1 MSWKTYKK
9 LTLTAAVALLLA
21 SCSSTSTK
29 TKKPTTG
36 YNPETAKLG
45 AVFQGRQFIPYNM
58 PFVAVSQ
65 IATKGNV
72 VNPRD
77 FLQQIANVRTYSNTI
92 TGRYAGTYG
101 KISSWLNAGGN
112 VQDLTKYGINLRQMR
127 GEDGY
132 QNVLMTG
139 YYIPVIPA
147 RMTPQGEF
155 RHPLY
160 AIPYGN
166 KKFSRAEIYRGAL
179 AGKGLE
185 LAYTNSM
192 LENFLM
198 EVQGSGFVDIGG
210 GNLRHFAYGDK
221 NGYSY
226 TSIGRLLVEDGEIPK
241 EKMSIQAIRDWAA
254 RNPAR
259 LQSLL
264 ERNRSFVYFRP
275 DNTLDVKGSAQVP
288 LVALASV
295 ASDTR
300 IVPSGSV
307 LLVEMPI
314 NDNNGN
320 WTGKHELRLMV
331 ALDRGGAVKGQHF
344 DLYQGIGN
352 QAGHRAGHMK
362 HYGRVWVLN

>member
-1 MSWKTYKK
+1 MSWKAYKK
-9 LTLTAAVALLLA
+9 IALLTGIAVLVA
-21 SCSSTSTK
+21 SCSTTT
-29 TKKPTTG
+29 TKKTTG

-45 AVFQGRQFIPYNM
+45 AVFKDRQFIPYNM
-58 PFVAVSQ
+58 QFISTPRVA
-65 IATKGNV
+65 ANGKV
-72 VNPRD
+72 VNQRD
-77 FLQQIANVRTYSNTI
+77 FLQQVSNVRAYS
-92 TGRYAGTYG
+92 TGLMNRYAGTYG
-101 KISSWLNAGGN
+101 KLSAWLANGGN
-112 VQDLTKYGINLRQMR
+112 VNDLARYGINARQMR

-139 YYIPVIPA
+139 YYIPVIQA

-160 AIPYGN
+160 AIPNGN
-166 KKFSRAEIYRGAL
+166 KKYERAEIYRGAL
-179 AGKGLE
+179 AGQGLE

-226 TSIGRLLVEDGEIPK
+226 TSVGRLLVEDGEIPK
-241 EKMSIQAIRDWAA
+241 EKMSVQAIREWGA
-254 RNPAR
+254 RNPHR

-264 ERNRSFVYFRP
+264 ERNRSFVYFRHDP
-275 DNTLDVKGSAQVP
+275 TLDVKGSAGVP

-295 ASDTR
+295 ASDKR
-300 IVPSGSV
+300 IVPTGST
-307 LLVEMPI
+307 LLVEMPLI
-314 NDNNGN
+314 DSNGN
-320 WTGKHELRLMV
+320 WTGRHELRLMV
-331 ALDRGGAVKGQHF
+331 ALDVGGAVKGQHF
-344 DLYQGIGN
+344 DLYQGIGDK
-352 QAGHRAGHMK
+352 AGHQAGHMK

>member
-1 MSWKTYKK
+1 MSWKAYKK
-9 LTLTAAVALLLA
+9 FALVTGIALIVAG
-21 SCSSTSTK
+21 CGSTSK
-29 TKKPTTG
+29 TSKPTAG

-45 AVFQGRQFIPYNM
+45 AVFKGRQFIPQSM
-58 PFVAVSQ
+58 PLVGISEVAAKGQ
-65 IATKGNV
+65 I

-77 FLQQIANVRTYSNTI
+77 FLQQIANVRSYSNNL

-101 KISSWLNAGGN
+101 KVSSWLSSGGN
-112 VQDLTKYGINLRQMR
+112 VQDLARYGINLRQMR
-127 GEDGY
+127 GQDGY

-139 YYIPVIPA
+139 YYIPVIQA
-147 RMTPQGEF
+147 RMNRQGPF
-155 RHPLY
+155 QHPLY
-160 AIPYGN
+160 SIPRGN

-179 AGKGLE
+179 AGQGLE

-241 EKMSIQAIRDWAA
+241 EKMSIQAIREWAA

-264 ERNRSFVYFRP
+264 ERNRSFVYFKP
-275 DNTLDVKGSAQVP
+275 DHTLDVKGSAGVP

-295 ASDTR
+295 ASDKN
-300 IVPSGSV
+300 IVPTGSV

-314 NDNNGN
+314 NDQNGN
-320 WTGKHELRLMV
+320 WTGRHELRLMV
-331 ALDRGGAVKGQHF
+331 ALDVGGAVKGQHF
-344 DLYQGIGN
+344 DLYQGIGH
-352 QAGHRAGHMK
+352 QAGHNAGHMK